1 MGKWRNW
8 LMRSM
13 LVINVLPASL
23 VLPELTLKLSLLL
36 REMGRWLGARCIV
49 RHRTRLLRRLRH
61 LRLRRRSWGISG
73 MARLPGQAWYTVQEV
88 SVDARASR
96 STTSALSLT
105 GHDFRSENHS
115 VFWQVPACWG
125 VALWRKA
132 ILEDTQQSN
141 FMLFYNFE
149 DPRGLSSIFVL
160 F

>member
-1 MGKWRNW
+1 
-8 LMRSM
+8 MRSM

-36 REMGRWLGARCIV
+36 REMERWLGARCIV
-49 RHRTRLLRRLRH
+49 RRRTRLLRRLRH
-61 LRLRRRSWGISG
+61 LRLQRRSWGMSG
-73 MARLPGQAWYTVQEV
+73 MARLPGQAWCTVQEV
-88 SVDARASR
+88 SVDVRARR

-115 VFWQVPACWG
+115 AFWQVPACWG
-125 VALWRKA
+125 VALWRKT